1 LKYAAKITLRPPL
14 QLQHSITPPLQNSS
28 APSAYRT
35 VNDEG
40 RMANPLSNRLILVTG
55 VTGYIGG
62 RLVPRLLGMGTR
74 VRCLAR
80 DASRLQGR
88 AWLPDVELVVG
99 DVLRPESLPDAMRGV
114 AVAYYLVH
122 SLGGGSDFSER
133 DVTAARHFGS
143 AAKNAGVE
151 RIIYLGG
158 LGDPGKELSAHL
170 RSRQDTGVA
179 LRESGL
185 PVTEFRAGV
194 IVGSG
199 SLSFEMIRYLTERVP
214 VMICPRWVYTRIQPI
229 AIRNVLDYLV
239 EALQVPESA
248 GRTIEIGGADVITYG
263 EMLTFYAEV
272 RGLRRWL
279 VPVPVLTPKLSSY
292 WVHFVTPIPAKI
304 ARPLIAGLRNEI
316 AVRDDLARRLFP
328 AIQLLDYRNA
338 VRLAL
343 EKLRADQVETSWS
356 DALSTSQ
363 ADAIPVMLTTHEGM
377 IIEHRQIAVDAS
389 VEAIYRAFTG
399 LGGNRGWLYMNWAWR
414 IRGAVDRVFGGVG
427 LRRGRRDADSLRAG
441 EALDFWRVE
450 AVEPTHLM
458 RLRAEMK
465 VPGRAWLQFEVKSQ
479 EHDTRPLLTQTAFF
493 APKGLLGLA
502 YWYALY
508 PIHSLIFR
516 GMIQKLAQR
525 AAAEK
530 SGGNQPQIP
539 PISQIR

>member
-1 LKYAAKITLRPPL
+1 MNI
-14 QLQHSITPPLQNSS
+14 
-28 APSAYRT
+28 
-35 VNDEG
+35 
-40 RMANPLSNRLILVTG
+40 SNGQSNEQSVLATG

-62 RLVPRLLGMGTR
+62 RLVPRLLGRGVR

-88 AWLPDVELVVG
+88 PWLTDVELVVG

-122 SLGGGSDFSER
+122 SLGGGSGFPER
-133 DVTAARHFGS
+133 DATAARNFGS
-143 AAKNAGVE
+143 AAKNAGVQ

-158 LGDPGKELSAHL
+158 LGDPQKELSTHL
-170 RSRQDTGVA
+170 RSRQETGDA
-179 LRESGL
+179 LRESGV

-229 AIRNVLDYLV
+229 AIRTVLDYLI
-239 EALQVPESA
+239 EALGVPDSA
-248 GRTIEIGGADVITYG
+248 GRTIEIGGADVVTYG

-292 WVHFVTPIPAKI
+292 WVHFVTPIPATI
-304 ARPLIAGLRNEI
+304 AKPLIAGLRNEI
-316 AVRDDLARRLFP
+316 IVRDDVARRLFP
-328 AIQLLDYRNA
+328 RIQPLDYRTA
-338 VRLAL
+338 VKLAL
-343 EKLRADQVETSWS
+343 EKLRADKVETAWS
-356 DALSTSQ
+356 DALSTSET
-363 ADAIPVMLTTHEGM
+363 DATPVVLTTHEGM
-377 IIEHRQIAVDAS
+377 IIEQRQIAVDAPA
-389 VEAIYRAFTG
+389 EAIFRAFTG
-399 LGGNRGWLYMNWAWR
+399 LGGKHGWLYMNWAWR
-414 IRGAVDRVFGGVG
+414 IRGSLDRLCGGVG
-427 LRRGRRDADSLRAG
+427 LRRGRRDADFVRVG

-450 AVEPTHLM
+450 AVEANHLM

-465 VPGRAWLQFEVKSQ
+465 VPGKAWLQFEVKAQ

-493 APKGLLGLA
+493 APKGLSGVL

-508 PIHSLIFR
+508 PIHSLIFG
-516 GMIQKLAQR
+516 GMIQRLAKR
-525 AAAEK
+525 ATDLATR
-530 SGGNQPQIP
+530 P
-539 PISQIR
+539 PLPG

>member
-1 LKYAAKITLRPPL
+1 LAASGESRP
-14 QLQHSITPPLQNSS
+14 
-28 APSAYRT
+28 
-35 VNDEG
+35 V
-40 RMANPLSNRLILVTG
+40 LVTG
-55 VTGYIGG
+55 ATGYIGG
-62 RLVPRLLGMGTR
+62 RLVPRLLQTGAR

-88 AWLPDVELVVG
+88 PWRGDVELVVG
-99 DVLRPESLPDAMRGV
+99 DVLRPDTLSDAMRGV

-122 SLGGGSDFSER
+122 SLGAGSDFPER
-133 DVTAARHFGS
+133 DVTAARHFGT
-143 AAKNAGVE
+143 AAKNAAVE

-158 LGDPGKELSAHL
+158 LGDPGKALSAHL
-170 RSRQDTGVA
+170 RSRHETGEA
-179 LRESGL
+179 LRESGV

-229 AIRNVLDYLV
+229 AVRTVLDYLV
-239 EALQVPESA
+239 EALRVAGSA

-292 WVHFVTPIPAKI
+292 WVHFVTPIPAAI

-316 AVRDDLARRLFP
+316 IVRDDVARHLFP
-328 AIQLLDYRNA
+328 GIQPLDYRTA
-338 VRLAL
+338 VKLAL
-343 EKLRADQVETSWS
+343 EKLRADKVETAWS

-363 ADAIPVMLTTHEGM
+363 PDAAPVTLTTHEGM
-377 IIEHRQIAVDAS
+377 IIEHRQLAVDATA
-389 VEAIYRAFTG
+389 EAIFRAFTG
-399 LGGNRGWLYMNWAWR
+399 LGGTRGWLYMNWAWR
-414 IRGAVDRVFGGVG
+414 VRGAFDRLCGGVG
-427 LRRGRRDADSLRAG
+427 LRRGRRDADSVRVG

-450 AVEPTHLM
+450 AVEPSHLM

-465 VPGRAWLQFEVKSQ
+465 VPGKAWLQFEVKAQ
-479 EHDTRPLLTQTAFF
+479 EHDTRPLLTQIAFF
-493 APKGLLGLA
+493 APKGLLGLV

-508 PIHSLIFR
+508 PIHSMIFG
-516 GMIQKLAQR
+516 GMIQRVAKRATDMGRLAR
-525 AAAEK
+525 SK
-530 SGGNQPQIP
+530 
-539 PISQIR
+539 